1 MLRLA
6 LAAALL
12 ASPAMAADC
21 RDLDFEGASY
31 TACRIDPRAEDL
43 RLWLRDAEGR
53 ILGTFDRVNERLA
66 ADGLT
71 LGIAMNA
78 GMYHDDR
85 RPVGLYVEEG
95 MEETPIVTREG
106 PGNFGM
112 LPNGVL
118 CLADGTAV
126 ILESRRFAEAPPACR
141 FATQSG
147 PMLVIDGA
155 LHPRFIPGSDF
166 LNIRN
171 GAGVAPDGAL
181 WLAISNEPVN
191 FHDFAR
197 LFRDELGTP
206 NALYLD
212 GSVSRLYRR
221 DTGRHDLGFPMGPII
236 GTAVPAD

>member
-21 RDLDFEGASY
+21 RDLDFAGASY
-31 TACRIDPRAEDL
+31 TACRIDPAAEDI
-43 RLWLRDAEGR
+43 RLWLRDGDGR

-66 ADGLT
+66 AEGLT

-85 RPVGLYVEEG
+85 SPVGLYVENGTEAA
-95 MEETPIVTREG
+95 PIVTREG

-118 CLADGTAV
+118 CLGDGTAAV
-126 ILESRRFAEAPPACR
+126 LESRRFAGDRPACR

-221 DTGRHDLGFPMGPII
+221 DSGRHDLGFPLGPII
-236 GTAVPAD
+236 GTAVRAD

>member
-1 MLRLA
+1 MRALA
-6 LAAALL
+6 LAAVLL
-12 ASPAMAADC
+12 ASPAAADAC
-21 RDLDFEGASY
+21 RDLTFEGASY
-31 TACRIDPRAEDL
+31 TACRIDPSNADL
-43 RLWLRDAEGR
+43 RLWLRDGEGR
-53 ILGTFDRVNERLA
+53 ILGTFDRVNDRLA
-66 ADGLT
+66 EDGLT
-71 LGIAMNA
+71 LGLAMNA

-95 MEETPIVTREG
+95 REQTPIVTREG

-118 CLADGTAV
+118 CLGDGTAEV
-126 ILESRRFAEAPPACR
+126 IESRRFAERRPACR

-147 PMLVIDGA
+147 PMLVTGGA
-155 LHPRFIPGSDF
+155 LHPRFIPESDF
-166 LNIRN
+166 TNIRN
-171 GAGVAPDGAL
+171 GAGVAPDGTL

-206 NALYLD
+206 DALYLD

-221 DTGRHDLGFPMGPII
+221 DTGRHDLGFPVGPII